1 MTNDTEITVV
11 LVRAEFQCSRD
22 QLMQRSF
29 PLRELGPEQLPLA
42 QQAKLFDLDHC
53 LPYVDTVD
61 AQTKHKPLALMTRK
75 FKSNTSRG
83 YCTALKSLQQ
93 ECDLVIRQVDKGSS
107 TTVLDRILYIREGR
121 QHLEDQST
129 NK

>member
-1 MTNDTEITVV
+1 MKTYLKASTVWR
-11 LVRAEFQCSRD
+11 LQK
-22 QLMQRSF
+22 
-29 PLRELGPEQLPLA
+29 PERLPLA
-42 QQAKLFDLDHC
+42 QQAKLFDLDPC
-53 LPYVDTVD
+53 PPYVETADVK
-61 AQTKHKPLALMTRK
+61 TKHKLLTLMTRK

-83 YCTALKSLQQ
+83 YCRALKSLQQ

-107 TTVLDRILYIREGR
+107 TTVLDRIQYVRKGR